1 MEEGMKFKIGQPLI
15 LDESLK
21 DRADWYKPGIF
32 YLKKRYPS
40 GTVKANKQDYLKNK
54 NLINDDGTWK
64 NELVECY
71 NFEGESLICT
81 ESKFKPAQITIALIR
96 EIKLNEILFD
106 ADRINERV
114 KFKLDKLQSK
124 YLS

>member
-1 MEEGMKFKIGQPLI
+1 MKFKIGQPLI

-21 DRADWYKPGIF
+21 DRAYWYKPGIF

-54 NLINDDGTWK
+54 NLIDDDGTWK

-81 ESKFKPAQITIALIR
+81 ETTYAYTVICNDNKCRKISK
-96 EIKLNEILFD
+96 EIIETGD
-106 ADRINERV
+106 ADVVER
-114 KFKLDKLQSK
+114 S
-124 YLS
+124 SESR